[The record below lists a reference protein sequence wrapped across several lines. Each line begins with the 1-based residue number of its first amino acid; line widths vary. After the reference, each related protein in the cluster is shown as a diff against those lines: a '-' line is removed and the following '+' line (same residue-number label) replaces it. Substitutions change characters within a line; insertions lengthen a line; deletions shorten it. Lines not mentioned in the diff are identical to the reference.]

1 MISGGNFLCASANLS
16 SKLGVVLH
24 FCDKVGSFGD
34 ILWCYNN
41 EPYHRLSSPVL
52 HMAEWVNVTKN
63 GFPSS
68 LDQHSSLILQDEK
81 YTIAMSTFH
90 GNLLVSI

>member
-16 SKLGVVLH
+16 SKLGVMLH
-24 FCDKVGSFGD
+24 FCDKAGSFGD
-34 ILWCYNN
+34 IQRCYNN
-41 EPYHRLSSPVL
+41 EPCHRLSSPDL
-52 HMAEWVNVTKN
+52 HVAEWVSVTKN

-68 LDQHSSLILQDEK
+68 LDQHSSLVLQDEK
-81 YTIAMSTFH
+81 YTTAMSTSH